1 VGTRATSNEL
11 GFDTGHKPGALTRYF
26 AERWLKE
33 PSAKGEQ
40 IIAWLLEAALGRNAM
55 YFIEKTKEYVD
66 EWGGS
71 GEIVPVDAFDGFK
84 ITGNDPFE
92 DSLIPHA
99 ILAWTCM
106 NDQPWPESVYHC
118 WLDELLADGSAEAAY
133 LAANLW
139 PAHNLMEKVT
149 YRPAR
154 WLVYRGQLDAEA
166 ERLILTEMLK
176 GASGPRTSLYGSFEY
191 DDATYPELLPE
202 QYIFRHGFTHPI
214 CGLVGPIGFKSDS
227 YLKKRIQEAL
237 AAPSWSEGVKDA
249 AMLLYLSLK
258 AFNELRPPGQET
270 LNLLEQNLFK
280 LEERHINIINF
291 HMDKIEKN

>member
-1 VGTRATSNEL
+1 MGTRATSNEL

-71 GEIVPVDAFDGFK
+71 GEIVPVDAFDGFE

-99 ILAWTCM
+99 VFVWTYM
-106 NDQPWPESVYHC
+106 NDRPWTDEVYHR

-133 LAANLW
+133 LAASLW
-139 PAHNLMEKVT
+139 PARDLMKKVT

-176 GASGPRTSLYGSFEY
+176 GALPPSMN
-191 DDATYPELLPE
+191 APEGEVNP
-202 QYIFRHGFTHPI
+202 
-214 CGLVGPIGFKSDS
+214 
-227 YLKKRIQEAL
+227 
-237 AAPSWSEGVKDA
+237 
-249 AMLLYLSLK
+249 
-258 AFNELRPPGQET
+258 N
-270 LNLLEQNLFK
+270 
-280 LEERHINIINF
+280 
-291 HMDKIEKN
+291 